1 MLDKNFSHQIEWD
14 RLQYSCNARGPI
26 KGIGLVNCDG
36 KSKRDHVQDVLA
48 QVVQHKP
55 WTCHAA
61 QDAEPADQEVRG
73 GRRKIEQFHRELKQ
87 TMGIKKNPCR
97 KARIQRKY
105 IACAMLVWLRLTDL
119 ARQTGEPCAGSSRA
133 CSLTPS
139 VSSQQSAAQQPLR
152 QDAFCVSSI
161 SVFASHTCR
170 GGTPHSA
177 YAE

>member
-14 RLQYSCNARGPI
+14 RLQYSGNARGPI

-36 KSKRDHVQDVLA
+36 KSKRDHVQDMLA
-48 QVVQHKP
+48 QVVQHKA

-73 GRRKIEQFHRELKQ
+73 RRRKIEQFHRELKQ
-87 TMGIKKNPCR
+87 TTGIKKNPCR

-119 ARQTGEPCAGSSRA
+119 ARQTGKTVYRI
-133 CSLTPS
+133 
-139 VSSQQSAAQQPLR
+139 QQGLLDDILCQGSAAHQPLR
-152 QDAFCVSSI
+152 QDAFCVNPKCI
-161 SVFASHTCR
+161 
-170 GGTPHSA
+170 
-177 YAE
+177 